1 MKQEKNSEET
11 LYHIQLTPSYFKLF
25 HNNCEYFRDII
36 VAVASDLSKMK
47 GTLINNRMSL
57 DNLYRLEEKM
67 IQVGDW
73 GSAAINRRLM
83 VAGKE
88 VVFRDEPLLMI

>member
-1 MKQEKNSEET
+1 
-11 LYHIQLTPSYFKLF
+11 
-25 HNNCEYFRDII
+25 
-36 VAVASDLSKMK
+36 MK
-47 GTLINNRMSL
+47 GTLINNRISL

-73 GSAAINRRLM
+73 GCAAINRRLM

>member
-1 MKQEKNSEET
+1 
-11 LYHIQLTPSYFKLF
+11 
-25 HNNCEYFRDII
+25 
-36 VAVASDLSKMK
+36 MK